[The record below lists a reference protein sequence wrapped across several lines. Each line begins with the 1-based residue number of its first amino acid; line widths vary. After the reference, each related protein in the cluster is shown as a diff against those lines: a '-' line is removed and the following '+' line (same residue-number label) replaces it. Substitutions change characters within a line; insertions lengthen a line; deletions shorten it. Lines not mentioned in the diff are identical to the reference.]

1 MKYKQIAINAFVVF
15 GVLALAFLLWQF
27 QHAVLL
33 FFFSLAIAAATR
45 PYVDSLVR
53 RGVSSSLAII
63 LIYVMFI
70 ALMTVIF
77 WAVGSSFLNEL
88 QHLADNLALT
98 YDNIWSTWPKGTQ
111 FQQMIVRQLPPPA
124 DLYKSFSPEQQ
135 TNTFNNVL
143 GFTMTTAN
151 LIGEVFTVL
160 VLSIYWGIDRVHFE
174 RLWLSLLPVE
184 SRARA
189 RDIYRAID
197 RDFGTYVRSEVLQSI
212 IAGLLIGGGL
222 WAMGVPYPT
231 LLAVF
236 AALAWL
242 IPWLGGV
249 LAVLPVAIIAFS
261 QSMGLGILA
270 SLYAIAV
277 LFFLEL
283 VIEPRFIR
291 RHQFSSLLSIL
302 IIIALI
308 EPFGLLGLLVAP
320 PIAATIELIFR
331 YNLRMRPVPTS
342 VQRDE
347 KIEQLRER
355 AMHLR
360 QLIKNYPGE
369 PEPQTLNMLE
379 RLDNLINRSDKV
391 LEEGLPKP
399 PNPISRRIR
408 S

>member
-1 MKYKQIAINAFVVF
+1 MNYKQVAINAFVVF
-15 GVLALAFLLWQF
+15 GILALAFLLWQF
-27 QHAVLL
+27 HHAVLL
-33 FFFSLAIAAATR
+33 FFFSLAIAAAAR
-45 PYVDSLVR
+45 PYVESLVQ
-53 RGVSSSLAII
+53 RGVSGSLAII
-63 LIYVMFI
+63 LVYVLFI
-70 ALMTVIF
+70 GLISLIF
-77 WAVGSSFLNEL
+77 WAVGSSLLNEL
-88 QHLADNLALT
+88 QHLADSLAMA
-98 YDNIWSTWPKGTQ
+98 YDRIWSTWPKGTQ
-111 FQQMIVRQLPPPA
+111 FEQMIVRQLPAPA
-124 DLYKSFSPEQQ
+124 DLYKTFSPEQQ
-135 TNTFNNVL
+135 SSMMNSML
-143 GFTMTTAN
+143 GFTMTSAN
-151 LIGEVFTVL
+151 MIGEAFTVL

-197 RDFGTYVRSEVLQSI
+197 RGFGAYVRSEVLQSI
-212 IAGLLIGGGL
+212 IAGLLIGFGL
-222 WAMGVPYPT
+222 WAMGINYPT

-249 LAVLPVAIIAFS
+249 LAVLPVAIVGFS
-261 QSMGLGILA
+261 QSIGLGALA
-270 SLYAIAV
+270 TLYAIAV

-331 YNLRMRPVPTS
+331 YNLRMRPVPPE

-347 KIEQLRER
+347 KIEQLRAR
-355 AMHLR
+355 ANHLR
-360 QLIKNYPGE
+360 QLIQNHPEE
-369 PEPQTLNMLE
+369 PEPQTMNMLE
-379 RLDNLINRSDKV
+379 RLDNLLNRSDKV
-391 LEEGLPKP
+391 MEESMPKP
-399 PNPISRRIR
+399 RMSNRVRF
-408 S
+408 